1 MTDCIASDRAAEAAV
16 LARPKAVIF
25 DWDNTLVE
33 SWPAIHAALTRTF
46 EHFGLEPW
54 TFEQTKQRVRKS
66 MRESFPP
73 LFGERWEAAGA
84 FFKDAFTAIH
94 LDFLKP
100 AASAEDM
107 LADLKGQG
115 IYLGVVSNKN
125 GDVLRQ
131 EAAHLGWEGYF
142 GRIVGAFDAERDK
155 PAADPVRLA
164 LAGSGV
170 GCGPEVWFVGDT
182 DVDLECAVT
191 SGCIPVLVRPEPPRH
206 GEFDEHPPAHYVM
219 GCLAL
224 SNLIRRL

>member
-1 MTDCIASDRAAEAAV
+1 MTGREAPSAPGAAV

-33 SWPAIHAALTRTF
+33 SWPAIHAALVRTF
-46 EHFGLEPW
+46 THFGLEPW

-73 LFGERWEAAGA
+73 LFGERWEEAGA
-84 FFKDAFTAIH
+84 FFKEAFTAIH
-94 LDFLKP
+94 LDHLKP
-100 AASAEDM
+100 ADGAEAM
-107 LADLKGQG
+107 LADLAGMG

-125 GDVLRQ
+125 GDVLRE
-131 EAAHLGWEGYF
+131 EAEHLGWGGLF
-142 GRIVGAFDAERDK
+142 GGIVGAFDAPRDK

-164 LAGSGV
+164 LNGSGV
-170 GCGPEVWFVGDT
+170 GCGPEVWFAGDT

-191 SGCIPVLVRPEPPRH
+191 SGCIPVLVRAEPPRE
-206 GEFDEHPPAHYVM
+206 GEFDEYPPAHYVR

-224 SNLIRRL
+224 SNLMRRL